1 MAGVKITDLTTLATA
16 ASDDLFYIVDVSD
29 TSQSPQGT
37 SKQIELGNLTASLD
51 VVSGTWTP
59 TFSNNSG
66 ALGSVTLTSAYYSR
80 VGNIVTCTI
89 YGSVDTDFS
98 SVISGSFD
106 FTFPIAPISSNAI
119 GLTSFSQ
126 YTNGASDIVLDNT
139 IYLRALAT
147 DPLNS
152 NQEFVASFQYSLI

>member
-1 MAGVKITDLTTLATA
+1 MAGIKVTDLPSLATA
-16 ASDDLFYIVDVSD
+16 ASDDILYIVD
-29 TSQSPQGT
+29 TSTNT
-37 SKQIELGNLTASLD
+37 SKKIEVGDLTSGFD
-51 VVSGTWTP
+51 VTSGTWIP

-66 ALGSVTLTSAYYSR
+66 ACGNVTLTTAYYSR

-89 YGSVDTDFS
+89 YGNVDTDFS
-98 SVISGSFD
+98 SLVQGGFD
-106 FTFPIAPISSNAI
+106 FTFPIAPTSNTAR
-119 GLTSFSQ
+119 GVTSFNQ
-126 YTNGASDIVLDNT
+126 YTNGASDTVLDDR

>member
-1 MAGVKITDLTTLATA
+1 MAGIKITDLAVLGTA
-16 ASDDLFYIVDVSD
+16 ASDDLLYIVDVSD

-37 SKQIELGNLTASLD
+37 SKSIEVGNILD
-51 VVSGTWTP
+51 FESGTWTP
-59 TFSNNSG
+59 TFSGYSANLSN
-66 ALGSVTLTSAYYSR
+66 AIVLSAYYSR
-80 VGNIVTCTI
+80 VGNIVSCTI

-98 SVISGSFD
+98 SLVQGNFD
-106 FTFPIAPISSNAI
+106 FTFPIAPVSSTAR
-119 GLTSFSQ
+119 GVTSFNQ
-126 YTNGASDIVLDNT
+126 YTNGASDAVIDDR

>member
-1 MAGVKITDLTTLATA
+1 MAGVKITDLPPLATA
-16 ASDDLFYIVDVSD
+16 VTGDLLYIVDISN
-29 TSQSPQGT
+29 TTESPEGT
-37 SKQIELGNLTASLD
+37 SSKITVGNLTNSLN

-66 ALGSVTLTSAYYSR
+66 ACGNVTLTTAYYSR

-98 SVISGSFD
+98 SLVQGDFD
-106 FTFPIAPISSNAI
+106 FTFPIAPVSNNAR
-119 GLTSFSQ
+119 GVTSFNQ
-126 YTNGASDIVLDNT
+126 YTNGASDAVIDDR

>member
-1 MAGVKITDLTTLATA
+1 MAGVKITDLPALATA
-16 ASDDLFYIVDVSD
+16 VSGDLLYIVDISN
-29 TSQSPQGT
+29 TTESPEGT
-37 SKQIELGNLTASLD
+37 SSKITVGNLNNSLN

-59 TFSNNSG
+59 TFSGYSANLSN
-66 ALGSVTLTSAYYSR
+66 ALVLSAYYSR

-98 SVISGSFD
+98 SVVLGEFD
-106 FTFPIAPISSNAI
+106 FTFPIAPVSSTAR
-119 GLTSFSQ
+119 GVTSFNQ
-126 YTNGASDIVLDNT
+126 YTNGASDCVIDDR

-147 DPLNS
+147 DPFNS